1 MISYNFIEYFIEVF
15 ILEIPFELIFF
26 AGDNWL
32 VRDNIP
38 RKC

>member
-1 MISYNFIEYFIEVF
+1 MISYNFIEYFIEAF
-15 ILEIPFELIFF
+15 ILETPLELICF

-32 VRDNIP
+32 VGDNIP